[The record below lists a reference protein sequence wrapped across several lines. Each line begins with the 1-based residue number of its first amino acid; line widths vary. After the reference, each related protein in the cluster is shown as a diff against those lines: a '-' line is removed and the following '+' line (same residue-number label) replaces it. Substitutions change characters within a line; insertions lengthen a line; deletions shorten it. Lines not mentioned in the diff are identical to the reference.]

1 LTCCVCFF
9 AENLA
14 YLTDKTD
21 YKDPAKFH
29 DVEFEYMNM
38 LAIYMLGAL
47 AASQSMGKVGFAFKN
62 VKNSELIM
70 SKRFPTLDG
79 LATEH
84 ECVSGAP
91 YITRQ
96 TLAYA
101 ISLSVSALFY
111 AVNDESNTGRAE
123 EVYDKALRDME
134 QLSDAKFDECLG
146 GLLAFYVQRV
156 TSPEPPGPG
165 TMPMSRQEV
174 VDSNRARGAPSDAR
188 AANDY
193 NVALAV
199 ARADRADDAPA
210 DAPDPADVGNIA
222 FATAEADITADATAA
237 DDDARAG
244 DSDVSVE
251 KTPSGSESES
261 GSSVLAEVPLRAV
274 AEPPRRP
281 PWPPLRARQ
290 LPPRGA
296 VAAGAAELWQ

>member
-1 LTCCVCFF
+1 
-9 AENLA
+9 
-14 YLTDKTD
+14 
-21 YKDPAKFH
+21 
-29 DVEFEYMNM
+29 
-38 LAIYMLGAL
+38 
-47 AASQSMGKVGFAFKN
+47 
-62 VKNSELIM
+62 M

-222 FATAEADITADATAA
+222 DATADITADATAA

-244 DSDVSVE
+244 DSDVSVD
-251 KTPSGSESES
+251 KTTSGSESES
-261 GSSVLAEVPLRAV
+261 GAKAASATKDNGKCTKKAVVRARGGAAAGRGGTAAAPAV
-274 AEPPRRP
+274 APPKSP
-281 PWPPLRARQ
+281 PAAAK
-290 LPPRGA
+290 RGR
-296 VAAGAAELWQ
+296 GGGRG